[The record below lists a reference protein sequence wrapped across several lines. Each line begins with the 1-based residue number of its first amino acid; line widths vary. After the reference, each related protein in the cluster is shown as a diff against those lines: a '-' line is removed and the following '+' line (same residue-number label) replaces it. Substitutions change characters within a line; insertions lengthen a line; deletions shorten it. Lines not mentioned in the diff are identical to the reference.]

1 MPIKQTAAIEKFKAA
16 KIKAYQKLSTDEQ
29 IILQVISLLH
39 QSVNQTTLRQ
49 ILAKCGFEPQ
59 QRKRLDRLVA
69 KPLVD
74 KLIHLELI
82 IKKNNALMEHEHI
95 TDYVMRIA
103 VTHPSFTTIAQAVEK
118 TLPAPH
124 PSSYWRYRN
133 SPIRDPLHIRA
144 LRIFFYTHNTKQV
157 LQLLG
162 IKQPYT
168 ALDEKQSEPL
178 MNLCADYNA
187 TDYEALP
194 APLQFQLL
202 APQLQANAITL
213 HPVKQQYAIWEKCL
227 GHHPEMAP
235 AIACLTMTQ
244 RLLRGVWGDMESLL
258 QPYDGSC
265 DYWSFSGWWVALRG
279 DYDIALGLFEQALS
293 AKKKATR
300 KRNICLE
307 GLPALWFFLALLQSN
322 DTAHIAMFNKQWIMA
337 DKYHPNDHVRRCL
350 GKLAALANT
359 LQGKMDASACAA
371 TMRDTHTDQPWEL
384 LFATLIQ
391 HWLGHTPPK
400 SQRKALADYC
410 EQAYRDG
417 LLWFAYESAQLLVCL
432 PHPPRSISHIATEAH
447 QKERFAPL
455 THLIKPKAEWEIA
468 LTALES
474 VAAPVSGHAGQASHQ
489 ARMVWVIDHC
499 PTQGNA
505 TLLRD
510 FELEPREQRLGKNG
524 TWSKGRA
531 VSLKRL
537 YTDTNDFDYLTTQ
550 DKALCRCIDYE
561 CHRSY
566 RGYRSEYANLSGA
579 KAAQAAIGHPLL
591 FWDND
596 LNTPVELVQGQPT
609 LTVEKKA
616 KHLKL
621 RLDPP
626 PVWFDDEIEPYI
638 VQKQGAYRLQIVV
651 LNPQHQQIA
660 TILGKKGLTVPL
672 AAEQQVLSSMGTIA
686 PLLVVHSDITGGAL
700 TEAAKEVPADPRLHV
715 HVQPA
720 GDGLAMQLYVQPFV
734 DGGPL
739 FEPGQ
744 GGSAVFTE
752 IGQEKLRAQRD
763 LKQEQAACQTL
774 VQACPTLVSHGNH
787 PWRLEDTEEALEA
800 LCELHAYA
808 DSHPKDVMIAW
819 PKGQTLQL
827 SRHADVNQLQVSVRQ
842 NQDWFAL
849 SGQLKLDEKH
859 IYSMEQLLDLVQTS
873 PGRFIRLKDDQFLVL
888 TEQLRKRLDA
898 VRTYSDDG
906 RFHTLASQ
914 ALEDI
919 TDGMK
924 LKSSKPW
931 KARMQ
936 QLREAAALEPAIPST
951 LQAQLRDYQIEGF
964 QWLRR
969 LAHWGAGACLADDM
983 GLGKTLQALTFI
995 LTQAPHGP
1003 TLILAPTSVCPN
1015 WQSEAQRFAP
1025 TLNVKRFGTGD
1036 RTQML
1041 KQASAFDLVIC
1052 SYGLLQTQ
1060 GERLAEVNWQTII
1073 ADEAQAIKNPQ
1084 AKRTQAAMA
1093 LSASCKIATT
1103 GTPIENHLGELWSLF
1118 HFINPGL
1125 LGSLKRFNQRFA
1137 AAIENE
1143 RDTEAGKQVTQQL
1156 KQLIRPFILRRL
1168 KSDVLQELPAK
1179 TEITLHVELSEEE
1192 QLLYESLRRQAL
1204 KRLEEVD
1211 DNPGKQRVKVLA
1223 EIMRLRRACCHP
1235 KLVLPDSAISS
1246 AKLKTLN
1253 KILDELL
1260 DNRHKVLI
1268 FSQFVDHLSHIR
1280 ELLDQRTIAYQYL
1293 DGSTPVKRRE
1303 QAVNAFQAGEGDVFL
1318 ISLKAGGAGLNLT
1331 AADYVIHMDPWW
1343 NPAVEDQA
1351 SDRAHR
1357 IGQQRPVTIYRL
1369 VTTATIEEKIVELHQ
1384 RKRHL
1389 ADSLLEG
1396 NSSAGKL
1403 SVDDMMQLMGSI

>member
-1 MPIKQTAAIEKFKAA
+1 MKAYKKLSDNEQRILQIFSIIYQPVNATQLRSVLAELLLDNDNKQWKHLAALVTKSRLTALTKSGLIVKSHQSFRCSAAIAEELTRITVSDGLFTAICQAA
-16 KIKAYQKLSTDEQ
+16 QK
-29 IILQVISLLH
+29 VIPCARPIDLVYSH
-39 QSVNQTTLRQ
+39 TRRSQDRIYMRVLRM
-49 ILAKCGFEPQ
+49 A
-59 QRKRLDRLVA
+59 
-69 KPLVD
+69 
-74 KLIHLELI
+74 
-82 IKKNNALMEHEHI
+82 
-95 TDYVMRIA
+95 
-103 VTHPSFTTIAQAVEK
+103 
-118 TLPAPH
+118 
-124 PSSYWRYRN
+124 
-133 SPIRDPLHIRA
+133 
-144 LRIFFYTHNTKQV
+144 FYTHNTDSM
-157 LQLLG
+157 LELLH
-162 IKQPYT
+162 IERPYNDT
-168 ALDEKQSEPL
+168 VLDEKRDNPL
-178 MNLCADYNA
+178 ETICEGYQPSDYA
-187 TDYEALP
+187 ALP
-194 APLQFQLL
+194 APIQFELL
-202 APQLQANAITL
+202 APHLDRGIQNLSDQTMRYQA
-213 HPVKQQYAIWEKCL
+213 WELCL
-227 GHHPEMAP
+227 GKQPTLAP
-235 AIACLTMTQ
+235 SVARITAAQ
-244 RLLRGVWGDMESLL
+244 RLLRGQWQQLDALAMLHDGDCADWSL
-258 QPYDGSC
+258 
-265 DYWSFSGWWVALRG
+265 SGCSLALRG
-279 DYDIALGLFEQALS
+279 DYAQAREHFDHALA

-300 KRNICLE
+300 KRHVYLT
-307 GLPALWFFLALLQSN
+307 GLSAVWFFISLLQSGDKTHLTTLN
-322 DTAHIAMFNKQWIMA
+322 QQWQWMEKNHAYGPYFTCLSLLADLARVQQGQIKADNYVSIMRRFS
-337 DKYHPNDHVRRCL
+337 DEHPWL
-350 GKLAALANT
+350 
-359 LQGKMDASACAA
+359 
-371 TMRDTHTDQPWEL
+371 L
-384 LFATLIQ
+384 LFAMLAQ
-391 HWLGHTPPK
+391 HWLGEQLHDQQIACLK
-400 SQRKALADYC
+400 QCC
-410 EQAYRDG
+410 EQAHRVG
-417 LLWFAYESAQLLVCL
+417 MVWFADTSALLLEQWSKPPKAIQTIANEVREAKRFASL
-432 PHPPRSISHIATEAH
+432 VGLIQPKQAWELALSALQTLAPHQATATATEQPA
-447 QKERFAPL
+447 RA
-455 THLIKPKAEWEIA
+455 T
-468 LTALES
+468 
-474 VAAPVSGHAGQASHQ
+474 
-489 ARMVWVIDHC
+489 RMVWFIPPDTDHNRAS
-499 PTQGNA
+499 TMHN
-505 TLLRD
+505 
-510 FELEPREQRLGKNG
+510 FELMPREQKLGKNG
-524 TWSKGRA
+524 RWTKGRPVA
-531 VSLKRL
+531 LKRL
-537 YTDTNDFDYLTTQ
+537 HKNISEFDYLTPH
-550 DKALCRCIDYE
+550 DHAICRCIHYSYD
-561 CHRSY
+561 RSMY
-566 RGYRSEYANLSGA
+566 GYPEEHIELEGQG
-579 KAAQAAIGHPLL
+579 AAQAAIGHPCL
-591 FWDND
+591 FWADD
-596 LNTPVELVQGQPT
+596 PSTPVELVKNELT
-609 LTVEKKA
+609 LTVEKTTEQ
-616 KHLKL
+616 LTL
-621 RLDPP
+621 RLNPA
-626 PVWFDDEIEPYI
+626 PVWPRHDDKPSPYI
-638 VQKQGAYRLQIVV
+638 LQKQGAYRLQLVI
-651 LNPQHQQIA
+651 LSPQHQQIA
-660 TILGKKGLTVPL
+660 AILGRGGLTVPL
-672 AAEQQVLSSMGTIA
+672 AAEDQVLESINAIA
-686 PLLVVHSDITGGAL
+686 PLLVVHSDITGGLLA
-700 TEAAKEVPADPRLHV
+700 EAAKEVPADQRLHV
-715 HVQPA
+715 HIQPA
-720 GDGLAMQLYVQPFV
+720 GEGLAMQLYVKPFTE
-734 DGGPL
+734 GGPL
-739 FEPGQ
+739 LEPGA

-763 LKQEQAACQTL
+763 LPQEQAACQAL
-774 VQACPTLVSHGNH
+774 LQACPALASQGDQ
-787 PWRLEDTEEALEA
+787 PWRLEATEDALEA
-800 LCELHAYA
+800 LCELQTYT
-808 DSHPKDVMIAW
+808 DSHPDDVMIAW

-827 SRHADVNQLQVSVRQ
+827 SRQADVNQLQVSVRQ

-914 ALEDI
+914 ALEEI

-936 QLREAAALEPAIPST
+936 QLREAAELEPAIPST

-964 QWLRR
+964 QWLCR

-1036 RTQML
+1036 RAQML
-1041 KQASAFDLVIC
+1041 QQASAFDLVIC

-1093 LSASCKIATT
+1093 LSAPCKIATT

-1280 ELLDQRTIAYQYL
+1280 ELLDQRNIAYQYL

-1396 NSSAGKL
+1396 SSSAGKI
-1403 SVDDMMQLMGSI
+1403 SVDDMMQLMGSV